1 MKKILL
7 LGALSGLCWLA
18 VADTA
23 KTPALD
29 QMRPYIQVKTVD
41 GDEFTV
47 RTFFSPNCAFSRQ
60 YFPFFRN
67 LSRTIPATQKFEFTP
82 LVNKG
87 DGIEYA
93 LAFMAVRR
101 FYPQYV
107 QNFVEASLQGVQD
120 MGMSPRNW
128 AAIDRIGKAAHIPVS
143 LPKLVGDNFSTL
155 QADVNKIVQLQHDL
169 KITNTPSVA
178 VAGTYIVTPEFTAG
192 NSEQF
197 SNLVNGLV
205 SMVNPSR

>member
-1 MKKILL
+1 MKRLL
-7 LGALSGLCWLA
+7 LVGMLIGLCCQTE
-18 VADTA
+18 ADPV
-23 KTPALD
+23 KTQALD
-29 QMRPYIQVKTVD
+29 QMRPYIQVKTVE

-47 RTFFSPNCAFSRQ
+47 RTFFSPTCAFSRQ
-60 YFPFFRN
+60 YLPFFRN
-67 LSRTIPATQKFEFTP
+67 LSKTIPNTQKFEFTP
-82 LVNKG
+82 VVNKG

-120 MGMSPRNW
+120 LGMSPRNW
-128 AAIDRIGKAAHIPVS
+128 AAIDRIAKAAHIPVS
-143 LPKLVGDNFSTL
+143 LPKLVDDNFSTL
-155 QADVNKIVQLQHDL
+155 QSDVNKVVQLQRDL

-205 SMVNPSR
+205 SMVNPRH

>member
-1 MKKILL
+1 MKRVLL
-7 LGALSGLCWLA
+7 IGLLISVSNLT
-18 VADTA
+18 VADPA
-23 KTPALD
+23 NNQALD
-29 QMRPYIQVKTVD
+29 QMRPYIQVKTVA
-41 GDEFTV
+41 GDEFTI
-47 RTFFSPNCAFSRQ
+47 RTFFSPNCTFSRQ
-60 YFPFFRN
+60 YFPFFQN
-67 LSRTIPATQKFEFTP
+67 LSKTVPATQKFEFTP

-107 QNFVEASLQGVQD
+107 QNFVEASLRGVQD
-120 MGMSPRNW
+120 LGMSPRNW
-128 AAIDRIGKAAHIPVS
+128 VAIDRMGKAAHIPVP
-143 LPKLVGDNFSTL
+143 LPKLVEENFSTL
-155 QADVNKIVQLQHDL
+155 QLDVNKIVRLQHDL
-169 KITNTPSVA
+169 KITNTPSVT

-205 SMVNPSR
+205 SMVNPRH